1 MAMWYEGRIT
11 LIDEHG
17 FKSQVVYDL
26 GVSVDSTGA
35 ASAIADLNSI
45 AAELVDVTD
54 ANMMDI
60 YVACHDDTNVTGTL
74 PAEAEIAEEC
84 VLSVHLLAAP
94 LPQKLGTLRI
104 PAPSDGI
111 FQADGY
117 TVDTAD
123 LDLLAYVAAV
133 AAATTIS
140 DGENIITARG
150 SGGIAAGSWRTRA
163 RKAPK

>member
-1 MAMWYEGRIT
+1 MGMWYEGRVT

-17 FKSQVVYDL
+17 FKSQMVYDL
-26 GVSVDSTGA
+26 GVSAALTGA
-35 ASAIADLNSI
+35 ASAIADLNTI
-45 AAELVDVTD
+45 VAELVDVTS
-54 ANMMDI
+54 ANPVDI
-60 YVACHDDTNVTGTL
+60 YVSCHDDTNQVGTL
-74 PAEAEIAEEC
+74 PAESEIAEEA

-104 PAPSDGI
+104 PAPVDGI

-123 LDLLAYVAAV
+123 ADLQAYVAAV
-133 AAATTIS
+133 AATTTIS

-150 SGGIAAGSWRTRA
+150 SGGIANASWRTRA